1 MLAWIY
7 ALWSQDL
14 YRHIENL
21 QKNHR
26 HEIGI
31 ERARHRDTQQTLEK
45 MQELDAKLQVQ
56 LKVCLSVSCNIVCD
70 GAIIVLFK
78 SNQIKIYLTKGP
90 QGHLHCSTSN
100 MQYTLVISSFF
111 LLFSFYVH
119 SCMCVFLFF
128 LYVCVFLC
136 LLLPWRNKVYDRQV

>member
-100 MQYTLVISSFF
+100 MQYIPSIQLENSHY
-111 LLFSFYVH
+111 LQ
-119 SCMCVFLFF
+119 F
-128 LYVCVFLC
+128 LYELRPDFVSI
-136 LLLPWRNKVYDRQV
+136 LPKNYYCIIFRV